1 MWSERHEEQIS
12 KEVGRP
18 VIALNHYLWSFGR
31 PIKVEE
37 IKGIVGDGLC
47 GYCHASALSSRGF
60 WVLGVAPSRKD
71 PAVRHLTKPILEK
84 EWLRHGETLCWRYTD
99 YHPNKVQ
106 LFVPTLKVLLA
117 LLRLPPI
124 FYYSPIYE
132 IEAREYAR
140 LTVSSGWD
148 TYIPVPPPLNVDE
161 AICDV
166 FLGVARRVE
175 GQVIILKGGY
185 Q

>member
-1 MWSERHEEQIS
+1 
-12 KEVGRP
+12 
-18 VIALNHYLWSFGR
+18 
-31 PIKVEE
+31 
-37 IKGIVGDGLC
+37 
-47 GYCHASALSSRGF
+47 
-60 WVLGVAPSRKD
+60 LGVAPSRKD

-84 EWLRHGETLCWRYTD
+84 EWLRHGETLCWRNTD

-117 LLRLPPI
+117 LLRLPSI
-124 FYYSPIYE
+124 FYYSPIDG
-132 IEAREYAR
+132 IEAQEYAR

-148 TYIPVPPPLNVDE
+148 TYIPVPPPLNVNE
-161 AICDV
+161 ALCDV
-166 FLGVARRVE
+166 LLGVARQVD